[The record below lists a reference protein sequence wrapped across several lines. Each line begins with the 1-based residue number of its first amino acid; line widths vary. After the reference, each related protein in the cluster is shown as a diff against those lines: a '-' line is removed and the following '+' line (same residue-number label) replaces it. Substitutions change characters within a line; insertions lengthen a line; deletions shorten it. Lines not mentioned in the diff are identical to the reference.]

1 MQNVRHLTD
10 TSSFIPAR
18 DKKEKVEGQEDSVVI
33 NKEEQRRNEV
43 ERRDDSKNE
52 RNKSS

>member
-10 TSSFIPAR
+10 TSFLFRREIR
-18 DKKEKVEGQEDSVVI
+18 KKKWEGQEDSVVI
-33 NKEEQRRNEV
+33 NKEEQRRKKV
-43 ERRDDSKNE
+43 DRRDDSKNE